1 MSIFETSS
9 WVLDDRDLDS
19 MLLVVIL
26 MDSSVRNIPIGML
39 EMLLVLFMKTEYEF
53 WKFTLTRD
61 FYPILEEVN
70 RV

>member
-53 WKFTLTRD
+53 
-61 FYPILEEVN
+61 
-70 RV
+70 

>member
-19 MLLVVIL
+19 MLLVPIL

-61 FYPILEEVN
+61 FYLILEEVN